1 MLLGET
7 MKILI
12 IEDEI
17 AMAKAIAHIL
27 EKYGYETAMI
37 HDGALGL
44 YHALDP
50 IYDLILLDIMLPNKN
65 GIDILKE
72 VRQQNIKTPIIM
84 LSAKAQIEDRILGL
98 DSGADDYLPKPFE
111 MDELIARI
119 RAIFRRS
126 YDVDASGLMHFS
138 DITLDAT
145 TFELSSNKQSFKLTQ
160 KEFQVMEMFVMHPN
174 TVISKENFIIKV
186 WGYEEDV
193 EDNIIEVYISFLRKK
208 LKSLNTKVKIDTIR
222 NAGYRL
228 IESEKQDV

>member
-1 MLLGET
+1 MLLGEN

-27 EKYGYETAMI
+27 NKQGYETEMI

-84 LSAKAQIEDRILGL
+84 LSAKGQIEDRILGL

-126 YDVDASGLMHFS
+126 YDVDAAGIIRFS
-138 DITLDAT
+138 DITMDAT
-145 TFELSSNKQSFKLTQ
+145 TLELSSEAQSFKLTQ
-160 KEFQVMEMFVMHPN
+160 KEFQVMEMFMMHPN
-174 TVISKENFIIKV
+174 VVIPKENFITKI
-186 WGYEEDV
+186 WGYDEDV

-208 LKSLNTKVKIDTIR
+208 LNALNTKAKIDTIR

-228 IESEKQDV
+228 IESER